1 MNDHLQRALVE
12 VYYAIAEFNQSYA
25 TIQSAEERA
34 ETCARLVV
42 IKANLEKLLV
52 SDQVDEKCAA

>member
-25 TIQSAEERA
+25 TIQGGEERA